1 MLARRTEPLPGNR
14 AKSARPRPLFYGWY
28 VVAAAFAVTCIGFGC
43 AYSFGAFVRSLEE
56 DIGGSRGSVS
66 AVFSLAGFLYFGLGT
81 LSGPLADRWGSRRLV
96 LLGMLLTGFGLAMA
110 SLARNLMEIYAAYG
124 FGIGLGVAF
133 SYVPALAAVQR
144 WFDRRRGLASGL
156 AVSGIG
162 TGTLSM
168 PPLAS
173 YLIGELGW
181 RAAYL
186 VLALLAVAIGASMA
200 LLLKDDPS
208 ECGLAADGSPVGPGR
223 RPPQPVGARLL
234 EALRSRQFVGL
245 YLACLVCSLG
255 VFLPFVHLVP
265 YALERGI
272 APIPSYHRGGV
283 WHALPNCPR
292 LSWLCRP
299 EISTLGVLD
308 RGPDASRRCRHLDMP
323 NAQG

>member
-1 MLARRTEPLPGNR
+1 
-14 AKSARPRPLFYGWY
+14 
-28 VVAAAFAVTCIGFGC
+28 
-43 AYSFGAFVRSLEE
+43 
-56 DIGGSRGSVS
+56 
-66 AVFSLAGFLYFGLGT
+66 
-81 LSGPLADRWGSRRLV
+81 
-96 LLGMLLTGFGLAMA
+96 
-110 SLARNLMEIYAAYG
+110 
-124 FGIGLGVAF
+124 
-133 SYVPALAAVQR
+133 
-144 WFDRRRGLASGL
+144 
-156 AVSGIG
+156 
-162 TGTLSM
+162 M

-181 RAAYL
+181 RAAFL

-200 LLLKDDPS
+200 PLLKDDPS
-208 ECGLAADGSPVGPGR
+208 ECGLAADGSPVRPGR

-234 EALRSRQFVGL
+234 EALRSRQFVGF

-272 APIPSYHRGGV
+272 PPIPSYHRGGV

-292 LSWLCRP
+292 HSWLCRP